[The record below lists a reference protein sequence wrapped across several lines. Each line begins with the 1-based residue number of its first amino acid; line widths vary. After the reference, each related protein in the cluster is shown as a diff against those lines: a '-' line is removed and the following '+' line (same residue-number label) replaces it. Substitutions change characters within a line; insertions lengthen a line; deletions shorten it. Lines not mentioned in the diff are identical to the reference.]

1 MKYIRSHVHLI
12 GYHYDYAVQTV
23 SLFKDYEY
31 FSASFNLF
39 TESGVAC

>member
-23 SLFKDYEY
+23 SLIYGYEY
-31 FSASFNLF
+31 FSASFIH
-39 TESGVAC
+39 GIAC